1 MDEKIEEKI
10 GEETDVKMDEKGD
23 GNNLLIPGAIIIAAL
38 IIAGAIVYINGGG
51 SGRVAN
57 PTSPVGAN
65 PAAAP
70 PILSAL
76 ADGNYPVLGS
86 PSAPVTIVEF
96 GDFQC
101 PFCGK
106 FFRETERQI
115 LDQYVK
121 TGKARFAYR
130 DFAFLGDESVAAAG
144 AAACANE
151 QGAFWQYHDALY
163 NYLWDN
169 YYAKSKP
176 GENVGAFS
184 SANLNRLAADQGLD
198 GARFS
203 ACLSGHKYQ
212 SDVEKDTADGRARGV
227 NGTPAFFIN
236 GKLMVGAQP
245 FSEFKTA
252 LEAALAGK

>member
-1 MDEKIEEKI
+1 MDEKIGETAEEKI
-10 GEETDVKMDEKGD
+10 DGKAD
-23 GNNLLIPGAIIIAAL
+23 GNNLLIPGAIVVAAV
-38 IIAGAIVYINGGG
+38 IIAGAIIYINGGG
-51 SGRVAN
+51 SRSAN
-57 PTSPVGAN
+57 QTPPAGAN
-65 PAAAP
+65 PAENPSVLTAP
-70 PILSAL
+70 

-86 PSAPVTIVEF
+86 PSASVTIIEF

-101 PFCGK
+101 PFCGR

-115 LDQYVK
+115 IDQYVK

-130 DFAFLGDESVAAAG
+130 DFAFLGDESIAAAE

-151 QGAFWQYHDALY
+151 QGAFWAYHDNLY
-163 NYLWDN
+163 NYIWDN
-169 YYAKSKP
+169 YYARGKS

-184 SANLNRLAADQGLD
+184 SAHLNQFAGDLGLD
-198 GARFS
+198 SARFS
-203 ACLSGHKYQ
+203 ACLSEHKHR

-236 GKLMVGAQP
+236 GKIMVGAQP

-252 LEAALAGK
+252 IEAALAGK

>member
-1 MDEKIEEKI
+1 MDENNVST
-10 GEETDVKMDEKGD
+10 GERGAEDASAVSER
-23 GNNLLIPGAIIIAAL
+23 NFLIPGAIIIAAL

-51 SGRVAN
+51 GGRVAN
-57 PTSPVGAN
+57 PASPAGAN
-65 PAAAP
+65 PAATP
-70 PILSAL
+70 PASSAL

-101 PFCGK
+101 PFCGR

-115 LDQYVK
+115 IDQYVK

-130 DFAFLGDESVAAAG
+130 DFAFLGDESIAAAE

-151 QGAFWQYHDALY
+151 QGYFWQYHDNLY

-169 YYAKSKP
+169 YYAKGKS

-184 SANLNRLAADQGLD
+184 SANLNRIAADLGLD

-203 ACLSGHKYQ
+203 VCLSEHKHR
-212 SDVEKDTADGRARGV
+212 SDVKKDTADGRVRGV

-236 GKLMVGAQP
+236 GKLVVGAQP

-252 LEAALAGK
+252 IEAALAGK

>member
-1 MDEKIEEKI
+1 MDEKIDETAEEKI
-10 GEETDVKMDEKGD
+10 GGKAD

-38 IIAGAIVYINGGG
+38 IIAGAIIYINGGG
-51 SGRVAN
+51 GSRGANQMPPTGTN
-57 PTSPVGAN
+57 PTPTRSD
-65 PAAAP
+65 
-70 PILSAL
+70 LSAP

-86 PSAPVTIVEF
+86 PSASVTIVEF

-115 LDQYVK
+115 IDQYVK

-130 DFAFLGDESVAAAG
+130 DFAFLGDESIAAAE

-151 QGAFWQYHDALY
+151 QGSFWQYHDNLY

-169 YYAKSKP
+169 YYAKGKS

-184 SANLNRLAADQGLD
+184 SANLNRLAADLGLD

-203 ACLSGHKYQ
+203 ACLSGHKYR

-227 NGTPAFFIN
+227 SGTPAFLIN
-236 GKLMVGAQP
+236 GKLVVGAQP

-252 LEAALAGK
+252 IEAALAGK